1 MGISILS
8 GLHLD
13 EQWTLA
19 KIQRQTWKGCLYRTV
34 HLVEQTQKTQT
45 SVK

>member
-1 MGISILS
+1 MDINTLS

-19 KIQRQTWKGCLYRTV
+19 KIQRQNLKECLYSPV